1 MSALKENQIIFITK
15 MKINELTFD
24 MTSAAQVAQSVAC
37 GNCNKAL
44 RVRIPPATTGLSGR
58 QGSSKVAFISG
69 SHVV

>member
-1 MSALKENQIIFITK
+1 MIFV
-15 MKINELTFD
+15 
-24 MTSAAQVAQSVAC
+24 AAPVAQSVAC

-58 QGSSKVAFISG
+58 QGSSKEAFISG

>member
-1 MSALKENQIIFITK
+1 MKDFVNIFFSFCLIDL
-15 MKINELTFD
+15 ER
-24 MTSAAQVAQSVAC
+24 SQAAKVAQSVAC